1 MIKRKDQ
8 RELVFQRLKNSQ
20 QKNVV
25 YGQRV
30 PMTISAMSNLR
41 QSRKNK
47 LLNISKK
54 NLNRNLMSIWK
65 NKAKRSYLIKMI
77 QSQLDNLRS

>member
-8 RELVFQRLKNSQ
+8 RELVFRRLKNSQ

-25 YGQRV
+25 NGQRV

-47 LLNISKK
+47 LLNISMR
-54 NLNRNLMSIWK
+54 NLNNNLMSI
-65 NKAKRSYLIKMI
+65 
-77 QSQLDNLRS
+77 

>member
-8 RELVFQRLKNSQ
+8 RELVFRRLKNSQ

>member
-1 MIKRKDQ
+1 MRNPLLRTKKKDQ

-25 YGQRV
+25 NGQRV

-47 LLNISKK
+47 LLNISMR
-54 NLNRNLMSIWK
+54 NLNNNLMSI
-65 NKAKRSYLIKMI
+65 
-77 QSQLDNLRS
+77 